1 MLSLHNKKKPDRIPD
16 RIPFSKKT
24 VFGSELWLA
33 SESVLSFLQKK
44 TRIGSR
50 IGFPSVKNGLWI
62 RITAHQL
69 LHVLVLEGE
78 EKVRVRVPGVGG
90 EQRGAVEVE
99 GGIVDLKKRKLSL
112 NHCKSVQNWLLTT
125 AE

>member
-1 MLSLHNKKKPDRIPD
+1 M
-16 RIPFSKKT
+16 
-24 VFGSELWLA
+24 
-33 SESVLSFLQKK
+33 
-44 TRIGSR
+44 
-50 IGFPSVKNGLWI
+50 
-62 RITAHQL
+62 TAHQL

-112 NHCKSVQNWLLTT
+112 NQCKSGQNWLLTA